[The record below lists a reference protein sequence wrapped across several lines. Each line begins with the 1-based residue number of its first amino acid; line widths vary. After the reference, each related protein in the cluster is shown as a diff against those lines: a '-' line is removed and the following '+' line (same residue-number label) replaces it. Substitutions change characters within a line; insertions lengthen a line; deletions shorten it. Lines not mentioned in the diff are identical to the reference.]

1 MLLRCASDF
10 TYSHLSPSFQ
20 TASAAAATP
29 VPVNVADAK
38 SESSEPAPRAK
49 LERKPAVSPAVAA
62 KIAALFRSRR
72 AHHASLG
79 TIQEIEDALRVL
91 EASAEHADRAVQ
103 TRAQG

>member
-1 MLLRCASDF
+1 MPA
-10 TYSHLSPSFQ
+10 
-20 TASAAAATP
+20 
-29 VPVNVADAK
+29 NVADAK
-38 SESSEPAPRAK
+38 SESSEPALRAK

-72 AHHASLG
+72 ARHASLG

-103 TRAQG
+103 TCAQG